1 MRWIR
6 YAAVLS
12 LLVLVAGCGESK
24 DRAAEAEKIKQ
35 DLTAGF
41 NVMFGRDT
49 LKFVG
54 YDKLEVVP
62 DGDSY
67 KATLSGIKIM
77 PNEPDAPKFGDVTFN
92 VEPKDEDKYSISNL
106 MLPSGVDINLADGQG
121 KARLEIG
128 SQQFSGVWS
137 KTFAGFLDSDAVY
150 KNVTLAADQGVKFA
164 IGEAT
169 LKQTSSEKS
178 AGIYDQTGNFAL
190 KNITVDTPD
199 GSATI
204 ATIASTGD
212 AKGTNLA
219 DLVKFRD
226 QFNAVMAASVEDK
239 PVDPAA
245 LEALKQMKAFFKD
258 YVSKTEVSSI
268 VLKDTA
274 GQEAFKMDKV
284 TIDGSWLGFDQPKSK
299 FDIDMRFTGI
309 SAPVGGRHAGNGDV
323 RPVHPR
329 QVRRRRDHR
338 GCPQRRAV
346 DRFPDHADSAAER
359 SDGDGTGGGRGR
371 NADRAGRAD
380 GRQRL
385 QAEWLG
391 VRFPGHQA
399 ESGRFGEGGCQ
410 RHDGRDRLA
419 QSGSR
424 RLRHHPGH
432 GADVQ
437 RRRSLDHG
445 AAGDA
450 EVSFPTAPRTPKA
463 SRWIHSLSNWR
474 IPAMSP
480 SMASR
485 SIPWRCRRSRPSPSI
500 LGCRR
505 RAGQC
510 APPVPGKFSTPRAAS

>member
-41 NVMFGRDT
+41 DVMFGKDK

-77 PNEPDAPKFGDVTFN
+77 PNEPDAPKIGDVTFS

-169 LKQTSSEKS
+169 VKQTSSEKS
-178 AGIYDQTGNFAL
+178 AGIYDQTGSFAL
-190 KNITVDTPD
+190 KDITVNTPE

-219 DLVKFRD
+219 ELVKFRD
-226 QFNAVMAASVEDK
+226 QFNAVMAASVEEK

-245 LEALKQMKAFFKD
+245 VEALKQMKAFFKD
-258 YVSKTEVSSI
+258 YVSKTEVGGI
-268 VLKDTA
+268 VFKDTS
-274 GQEAFKMDKV
+274 GQEAFKMDNV
-284 TIDGSWLGFDQPKSK
+284 TIDGGWHGFDQPKSK

-309 SAPVGGRHAGNGDV
+309 SAP
-323 RPVHPR
+323 
-329 QVRRRRDHR
+329 
-338 GCPQRRAV
+338 
-346 DRFPDHADSAAER
+346 SAAAMPEM
-359 SDGDGTGGGRGR
+359 
-371 NADRAGRAD
+371 AM
-380 GRQRL
+380 
-385 QAEWLG
+385 
-391 VRFPGHQA
+391 
-399 ESGRFGEGGCQ
+399 FGQ
-410 RHDGRDRLA
+410 
-419 QSGSR
+419 
-424 RLRHHPGH
+424 
-432 GADVQ
+432 
-437 RRRSLDHG
+437 
-445 AAGDA
+445 
-450 EVSFPTAPRTPKA
+450 F
-463 SRWIHSLSNWR
+463 I
-474 IPAMSP
+474 
-480 SMASR
+480 
-485 SIPWRCRRSRPSPSI
+485 
-500 LGCRR
+500 
-505 RAGQC
+505 
-510 APPVPGKFSTPRAAS
+510 PGKFGVGVTIEDVPSAELWAAFLSMLTAPQNDPMAMEQAAGEAGTQIVQAAQTAGSVFKLNGWEFDSQGIKLNLGGSVKADASAMMGAIASLKLDLVGFDTILGMAQMFSGGDPSTTAPLEMLKQLSNRTTNAEGQPLDSFAIELANTGDVTVNGKPFNPMAMPAQ

>member
-35 DLTAGF
+35 DLAAGF
-41 NVMFGRDT
+41 DVMFGKDK

-77 PNEPDAPKFGDVTFN
+77 PNEPDAPKIGDVTFN

-169 LKQTSSEKS
+169 VKQTSSEKS
-178 AGIYDQTGNFAL
+178 AGIYDQTGSFAL
-190 KNITVDTPD
+190 KDITVNTPE

-226 QFNAVMAASVEDK
+226 QFNAVMAASVEEK
-239 PVDPAA
+239 PVDPATV
-245 LEALKQMKAFFKD
+245 EALKQMKAFFKD
-258 YVSKTEVSSI
+258 YVSKTEVGGI
-268 VLKDTA
+268 VFKDT
-274 GQEAFKMDKV
+274 
-284 TIDGSWLGFDQPKSK
+284 S
-299 FDIDMRFTGI
+299 
-309 SAPVGGRHAGNGDV
+309 
-323 RPVHPR
+323 
-329 QVRRRRDHR
+329 
-338 GCPQRRAV
+338 
-346 DRFPDHADSAAER
+346 
-359 SDGDGTGGGRGR
+359 
-371 NADRAGRAD
+371 
-380 GRQRL
+380 
-385 QAEWLG
+385 
-391 VRFPGHQA
+391 
-399 ESGRFGEGGCQ
+399 
-410 RHDGRDRLA
+410 
-419 QSGSR
+419 
-424 RLRHHPGH
+424 
-432 GADVQ
+432 
-437 RRRSLDHG
+437 
-445 AAGDA
+445 
-450 EVSFPTAPRTPKA
+450 
-463 SRWIHSLSNWR
+463 
-474 IPAMSP
+474 
-480 SMASR
+480 
-485 SIPWRCRRSRPSPSI
+485 
-500 LGCRR
+500 
-505 RAGQC
+505 
-510 APPVPGKFSTPRAAS
+510 